1 MPGRSLPYWSI
12 CLFFN
17 SSFLK
22 PGKLLSNWSFFFF
35 FKFCEL
41 SCCGCQSRCLMSWA
55 PDSWWWRQSE
65 AFSRQQCGQV
75 LKGLEHKDDSPSA
88 DQPTEWSGSCSTK
101 WQMFC
106 CSNISRSEL
115 VKLVQESFMAR
126 FLFVRKGVKLSLLVL
141 LADLRH
147 PASGWVWHSP
157 WRFALWH

>member
-1 MPGRSLPYWSI
+1 
-12 CLFFN
+12 
-17 SSFLK
+17 
-22 PGKLLSNWSFFFF
+22 
-35 FKFCEL
+35 
-41 SCCGCQSRCLMSWA
+41 MSWA

-88 DQPTEWSGSCSTK
+88 DLPTEWSGSCSTK

-126 FLFVRKGVKLSLLVL
+126 FLFVRKGVKLLLGVACCLQISDIQPQDQSGRVLGALLCGIRKML
-141 LADLRH
+141 LAEGDGIW
-147 PASGWVWHSP
+147 ASSVKAFPLWVMS
-157 WRFALWH
+157 LQSCLDSLQLY